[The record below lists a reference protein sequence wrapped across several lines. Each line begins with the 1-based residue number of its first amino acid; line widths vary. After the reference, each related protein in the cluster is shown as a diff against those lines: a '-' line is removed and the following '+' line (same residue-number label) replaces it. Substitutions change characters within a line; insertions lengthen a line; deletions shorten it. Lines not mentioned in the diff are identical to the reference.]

1 MIRFETKRLIIRDPV
16 PSDIDGW
23 HRLFSDAKTMYYLQE
38 IMTHSFDESQQ
49 NLEAAIDEANSKART
64 KYFLAIEHKETG
76 AFIGELGYTVTQT
89 TPLGHLVGMGYFIL
103 PQYHN
108 QGYVTEAVNEVIR
121 FAFAERDVYRIA
133 IGCLT
138 ENRASERVMQ
148 KCGFIKEAQY
158 KSYTWHDGRMKDRV
172 EYRLLKDEWAATR

>member
-1 MIRFETKRLIIRDPV
+1 MIRLETTRLIIRDPM
-16 PSDIDGW
+16 PSDMDGW

-38 IMTHSFDESQQ
+38 IMTHSLDESRQ
-49 NLEAAIDEANSKART
+49 NLAMAVNEASSPNRT
-64 KYFLAIEHKETG
+64 KYFFAIEHKTTG
-76 AFIGELGYTVTQT
+76 AFVGAMGYTVTAT
-89 TPLGHLVGMGYFIL
+89 TPLGKLVGMGYFIL
-103 PQYHN
+103 PQYHG
-108 QGYVTEAVNEVIR
+108 QGYMTEAVNEVVR
-121 FAFAERDVYRIA
+121 FAFEENGVYRIA

-172 EYRLLKDEWAATR
+172 EYRRLKDEWLT